1 MESFGTGFDS
11 QRLHHKNKSLR
22 SDVMLFCDN
31 ELWCFRQDEEGV
43 WRCNNTNCFENT
55 NNYCSDEDFDVTGLC
70 PME

>member
-1 MESFGTGFDS
+1 
-11 QRLHHKNKSLR
+11 
-22 SDVMLFCDN
+22 MLFCDN